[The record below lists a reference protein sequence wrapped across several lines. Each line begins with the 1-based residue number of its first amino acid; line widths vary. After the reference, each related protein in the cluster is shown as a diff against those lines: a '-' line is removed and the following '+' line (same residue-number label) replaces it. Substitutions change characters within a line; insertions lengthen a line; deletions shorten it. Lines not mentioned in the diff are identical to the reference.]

1 MVWIPAFLSAMSSR
15 SNGAGM
21 TRRELYMN
29 ITEAKKVD
37 LKKFLDEA
45 KAADEKFNI
54 LLSVADKPGKL
65 GKGDLAVPCLIKDNI
80 VTTDYPT
87 TCASK
92 ILEGFRSPYEA
103 TVVTKLKQAG
113 AWVAGKLNLDE
124 FAMGSSTENSAFGAT
139 KNPIDSTR
147 VPGGSSGGSA
157 AAVAAGVTPFSLGS
171 DTGGSIRQPAA
182 FCGVVG
188 MKPTYGRVSRYGL
201 VAMASSLDQIGPLT
215 TTVEDCAL
223 VLKIISGKD
232 PLDATSL
239 DAPVPDYV
247 SEMKKDIKG
256 LNIGVPKEFF
266 GEGVDRAIEEK
277 VQVAIKELEKLG
289 AKIKEVSLPNSRYA
303 LATYYIIQPAEVS
316 ANLARY
322 DGVKYGVSEGKNEQI
337 ETIEEMYRQTRAKY
351 LGDEVKRRIM
361 LGTYAT
367 SAGFRDAYYDR
378 ARKVATLIKQD
389 FDKVFKEVDVLITPT
404 TPTVAFKLGE
414 NTTDPLKMYMSD
426 LLTVPANI
434 AGIPAISIPC
444 DKIDGLPVGLQIM
457 GPQLGESKVLQ
468 VAYAYEQSTDWRQQ

>member
-1 MVWIPAFLSAMSSR
+1 
-15 SNGAGM
+15 
-21 TRRELYMN
+21 MN
-29 ITEAKKVD
+29 IEEAKKVD
-37 LKKFLDEA
+37 LKKFLTDA
-45 KAADEKFNI
+45 KQAHEKFNI
-54 LLSVADKPGKL
+54 LLSIADKPGKL
-65 GKGDLAVPCLIKDNI
+65 GKGELAVPCLIKDNI
-80 VTTDYPT
+80 IATEYPT

-92 ILEGFRSPYEA
+92 ILQDFNSPYEA
-103 TVVTKLKQAG
+103 TVITKLKQAG

-139 KNPIDSTR
+139 KNPIDPSR

-201 VAMASSLDQIGPLT
+201 VAMASSLDQIGPIT

-239 DAPVPDYV
+239 DVPVPDYV
-247 SEMKKDIKG
+247 AEIKKDIKG
-256 LNIGVPKEFF
+256 LTIGVPKEFF
-266 GEGVDRAIEEK
+266 GEGIDKEVVEK
-277 VQVAIKELEKLG
+277 VKAAIKQLEDLG
-289 AKIKEVSLPNSRYA
+289 AKVKEVSLPNSRYA

-322 DGVKYGVSEGKNEQI
+322 DGVKYGASEGSDHQI
-337 ETIEEMYRQTRAKY
+337 ETIEEMYRKTRAKY

-389 FDKVFKEVDVLITPT
+389 FDRVFKEVDVIVTPT
-404 TPTVAFKLGE
+404 TPTTAFKLGA
-414 NTTDPLKMYMSD
+414 NTDDPLKMYMSD

-444 DKIDGLPVGLQIM
+444 GVVDNLPVGLQIM
-457 GPQLGESKVLQ
+457 GPQLGESQVLQ
-468 VAYAYEQSTDWRQQ
+468 VAYAYERSRV

>member
-1 MVWIPAFLSAMSSR
+1 MRI
-15 SNGAGM
+15 
-21 TRRELYMN
+21 E
-29 ITEAKKVD
+29 EAKRVD
-37 LKKFLDEA
+37 LKKFLDDA
-45 KAADEKFNI
+45 KTAHEKFNI
-54 LLSVADKPGKL
+54 LLSIADKPGKL
-65 GKGDLAVPCLIKDNI
+65 SKGDLAVPCLIKDNI
-80 VTTDYPT
+80 VTTEYPT

-92 ILEGFRSPYEA
+92 ILEKFMSPYEA
-103 TVVTKLKQAG
+103 TVITKLKRAG
-113 AWVAGKLNLDE
+113 AWIAGKLNLDE

-139 KNPIDSTR
+139 KNPVNPTR

-201 VAMASSLDQIGPLT
+201 VAMASSLDQIGPIT
-215 TTVEDCAL
+215 TAVEDCAL

-239 DAPVPDYV
+239 DMPVPDYV
-247 SEMKKDIKG
+247 AEMKKDVKG
-256 LNIGVPKEFF
+256 LKIGVPKEFF
-266 GEGVDRAIEEK
+266 GEGVDKDVEEK
-277 VQVAIKELEKLG
+277 VRAAIKKIEELG
-289 AKIKEVSLPNSRYA
+289 AQIKEVSLPNTRYA

-316 ANLARY
+316 ANLARF
-322 DGVKYGVSEGKNEQI
+322 DGVKYGLSLGADESI
-337 ETIEEMYRQTRAKY
+337 ETIEEMYRKTRA
-351 LGDEVKRRIM
+351 LGLGAEVKRRIM

-378 ARKVATLIKQD
+378 ARKVAMLIKQD
-389 FDKVFKEVDVLITPT
+389 FDRVFKEVDVLITPT

-414 NTTDPLKMYMSD
+414 KTADPLSMYKAD
-426 LLTVPANI
+426 LLTVSANI
-434 AGIPAISIPC
+434 AGIPAISVPC
-444 DKIDGLPVGLQIM
+444 GLADGMPVGLQIM

-468 VAYAYEQSTDWRQQ
+468 AAYAYEQSGDWRKR

>member
-1 MVWIPAFLSAMSSR
+1 
-15 SNGAGM
+15 
-21 TRRELYMN
+21 MN
-29 ITEAKKVD
+29 IEEAKKVD
-37 LKKFLDEA
+37 LKKFLIDVQSA
-45 KAADEKFNI
+45 HEKFNI
-54 LLSVADKPGKL
+54 LLSIAERPGKL

-80 VTTDYPT
+80 VTIEYPT

-92 ILEGFRSPYEA
+92 ILAGFESPYEA
-103 TVVTKLKQAG
+103 TVITKLKQAG

-139 KNPIDSTR
+139 KNPVDPTR

-201 VAMASSLDQIGPLT
+201 VAMASSLDQIGPIT
-215 TTVEDCAL
+215 NTVEDCAL
-223 VLKIISGKD
+223 VLKVISGHD

-239 DAPVPDYV
+239 DVPVPDYV
-247 SEMKKDIKG
+247 AEMKQDIKG
-256 LNIGVPKEFF
+256 LTVGVPKEFF
-266 GEGVDRAIEEK
+266 GDGVDKGVIEK
-277 VQVAIKELEKLG
+277 VREAIKQLEKSG

-316 ANLARY
+316 ANLARF
-322 DGVKYGVSEGKNEQI
+322 DGVKYGASEGTDENI
-337 ETIEEMYRQTRAKY
+337 ETIEEMYRKTRAKY

-389 FDKVFKEVDVLITPT
+389 FDHAFKEVDVLITPT
-404 TPTVAFKLGE
+404 TPTTAFKLGE
-414 NTTDPLKMYMSD
+414 NSTDPLKMYMSD

-444 DKIDGLPVGLQIM
+444 GQVDNLPVGLQIM

-468 VAYAYEQSTDWRQQ
+468 IAYAYEQSTDWRQL